1 MQKRPPVLNEISKS
15 PAKRISNNNT
25 FDRLS
30 IRKRKPEMKDA
41 FTQTTPKSKE

>member
-1 MQKRPPVLNEISKS
+1 MAKRPVALNEISKS
-15 PAKRISNNNT
+15 PAKRLAGSGA

-41 FTQTTPKSKE
+41 WT